1 MATRPADAR
10 SGLPPGLEA
19 ATLCEAFQRSAA
31 NMADEV
37 ALRTLGG
44 AVSITWREYAERVRD
59 LAAGLAGLGVKRG
72 DTVALML
79 TNRPE
84 FHLVDI
90 AAMHLG
96 AVAFSVY
103 NTSSPEQIEYLLGDA
118 ANRVIVTEAAFL
130 ERVQAAQPHC
140 PALEHV
146 VVVDALDELAA
157 GGDPGFDFDAAW
169 RAVSPDDLVTLIYTS
184 GTTGPPKGVQLTHAN
199 VMAQWRAIHAVMPR
213 PAGGR
218 GVSYLPAAHVAD
230 RVITHYAAVIYGGQ
244 LTDCPDPREVI
255 AHLPDV
261 RPTLWGAVP
270 RIWEKLKA
278 ALEAGMD
285 DATRAAVDAA
295 LEGRA
300 TPADEQVLA
309 RVREGLGLD
318 AAEHHIVGAAP
329 TPPDV
334 LEFFHALGMNVCEL
348 WGMSET
354 CGVATLNPADRV
366 RIGTVGPPLPTVEL
380 RLAEDGEVL
389 VRGPMCTSGYRNMP
403 EKTAE
408 LLDGEGW
415 LHTGDIGE
423 LDAEG
428 YLRIVDRKKELIIN
442 AAGKNM
448 SPANIESALKSASPL
463 IGQACAIGD
472 RRPYN
477 VALLVLDPDALSAFA
492 ARHDLDAEALG
503 SLGAAETLISAMA
516 EAVGRANERL
526 SRVEQIKKFKILDED
541 WLPGG
546 DELTPTM
553 KLKRKPIAEK
563 YADEIEALYFD

>member
-1 MATRPADAR
+1 
-10 SGLPPGLEA
+10 
-19 ATLCEAFQRSAA
+19 
-31 NMADEV
+31 MADEV

-44 AVSITWREYAERVRD
+44 AVSITWREYAERVRE

-72 DTVALML
+72 DNVALML

-96 AVAFSVY
+96 AVSFSVY

-118 ANRVIVTEAAFL
+118 ANRVLVTEAAFL
-130 ERVQAAQPHC
+130 DRVQAAQPRC

-146 VVVDALDELAA
+146 VVIDALDELAA
-157 GGDPGFDFDAAW
+157 GGDPDFDFDAAW

-300 TPADEQVLA
+300 TPADEQVLG
-309 RVREGLGLD
+309 RLREGLGLD

-389 VRGPMCTSGYRNMP
+389 LRGPMCTSGYRNMP

-408 LLDGEGW
+408 LLDADGW
-415 LHTGDIGE
+415 LRTGDIGE

-463 IGQACAIGD
+463 IGQACVIGD

-516 EAVGRANERL
+516 DAVGHANERL

>member
-10 SGLPPGLEA
+10 SGAPPGLEA
-19 ATLCEAFQRSAA
+19 ATLCEAFQRSASE
-31 NMADEV
+31 MADEV
-37 ALRTLGG
+37 ALRTLGD
-44 AVSITWREYAERVRD
+44 ATSITWRQYAQRVRD
-59 LAAGLAGLGVKRG
+59 LAAGLAGLGVERG

-84 FHLVDI
+84 FHLVDV

-130 ERVQAAQPHC
+130 ERVQAAQPQC

-146 VVVDALDELAA
+146 VLVDALDELAA

-218 GVSYLPAAHVAD
+218 GISYLPAAHVAD

-309 RVREGLGLD
+309 RLREGLGLD

-354 CGVATLNPADRV
+354 SGVATLNPADRV

-389 VRGPMCTSGYRNMP
+389 VRGPMCTSGYRDMP
-403 EKTAE
+403 DKTAE
-408 LLDGEGW
+408 LLDRDGW

-423 LDAEG
+423 LDADG

-463 IGQACAIGD
+463 IGQACVIGD

-477 VALLVLDPDALSAFA
+477 VALLVLDPDALPAFA
-492 ARHDLDAEALG
+492 AAHDLDAEALG
-503 SLGAAETLISAMA
+503 SLGAAETLIAA
-516 EAVGRANERL
+516 VADAVGGANARL

>member
-10 SGLPPGLEA
+10 SGAPPGLEA
-19 ATLCEAFQRSAA
+19 ATLCEAFQCSASE
-31 NMADEV
+31 MADEV
-37 ALRTLGG
+37 ALRTLGD
-44 AVSITWREYAERVRD
+44 ATSITWRQYAQRVRD
-59 LAAGLAGLGVKRG
+59 LAAGLAGLGVERG

-84 FHLVDI
+84 FHLVDV

-130 ERVQAAQPHC
+130 ERVQAAQPQC

-146 VVVDALDELAA
+146 VLVDALDELAA

-218 GVSYLPAAHVAD
+218 GISYLPAAHVAD

-309 RVREGLGLD
+309 RLREGLGLD

-354 CGVATLNPADRV
+354 SGVATLNPADRV

-389 VRGPMCTSGYRNMP
+389 VRGPMCTSGYRDMP
-403 EKTAE
+403 DKTAE
-408 LLDGEGW
+408 LLDRDGW

-423 LDAEG
+423 LDADG

-463 IGQACAIGD
+463 IGQACVIGD

-477 VALLVLDPDALSAFA
+477 VALLVLDPDALPAFA
-492 ARHDLDAEALG
+492 AAHDLDAEALG
-503 SLGAAETLISAMA
+503 SLGAAETLIAA
-516 EAVGRANERL
+516 VADAVGGANARL

>member
-10 SGLPPGLEA
+10 SGAPPGLEA
-19 ATLCEAFQRSAA
+19 ATLCEAFQRSASEL
-31 NMADEV
+31 ADEV
-37 ALRTLGG
+37 ALRTLGD
-44 AVSITWREYAERVRD
+44 ATSITWREYAQRVRD
-59 LAAGLAGLGVKRG
+59 LAAGLAGLGVERG

-84 FHLVDI
+84 YHLVDV

-118 ANRVIVTEAAFL
+118 GNRVLVTEAAFL
-130 ERVQAAQPHC
+130 DRVQAAQPRC

-218 GVSYLPAAHVAD
+218 VVSYLPAAHVAD
-230 RVITHYAAVIYGGQ
+230 RVITHYAALLYGTQ

-295 LEGRA
+295 RDGRA
-300 TPADEQVLA
+300 TPADEQVLG
-309 RVREGLGLD
+309 RLREQLGLD

-334 LEFFHALGMNVCEL
+334 LEFFSSLGMNVCEL

-380 RLAEDGEVL
+380 RLADDGEVL
-389 VRGPMCTSGYRNMP
+389 VRGPMCTSGYRDMP
-403 EKTAE
+403 DKTAE
-408 LLDGEGW
+408 LRDGDGW

-423 LDAEG
+423 LDADG

-463 IGQACAIGD
+463 IGQACVIGD

-477 VALLVLDPDALSAFA
+477 VALLVLDPDALPVFA
-492 ARHDLDAEALG
+492 AAHDLDAEALG
-503 SLGAAETLISAMA
+503 SLGAAETLIA
-516 EAVGRANERL
+516 AVADAVAGANARL

-563 YADEIEALYFD
+563 YGDEIEALYFD